1 MSTHHDH
8 DAGQEPP
15 RPGPR
20 TEEGKAACSANATTH
35 GLTAKRPLSEEE
47 AERMRVIVDQWT
59 VKAMPETPPEE
70 ALIASAAIE
79 YVRYLRCVEAE
90 ESRLGP
96 AIRDAVRDWREAQ
109 RHAIRRKAQNLPN
122 DPELVAADLL
132 ESAFGIDWMLRHWRN
147 LLDLI
152 DRGVGW
158 TGDNL
163 IQAMHLLGHKAAAPT
178 DPTSLPASLWQNAL
192 TAFPKAWNLSA
203 PPIGDPEA
211 VARIRAIVLDTIA
224 HLEALRPVAWDEVDA
239 PREQVAEAAA
249 LIDTSKEGQLR
260 HRYRRDAFRDFHR
273 SLAELTR
280 LRSER
285 SKTHA
290 REAKL
295 MESAASRRDDR
306 PAYVPPPSRP
316 EPPAP
321 ESRNE
326 PPPAADPS
334 TNDRRNPFSD
344 HEMPNGAPVPAS
356 PVEGRTNERTEGRT
370 NERTSERPE
379 DPRTAPD
386 APSGVSHRA
395 KTPGTKGR
403 SHPDNP
409 APENLRRPEGGPG
422 DAGSTEINSSAR

>member
-8 DAGQEPP
+8 NASQDHP

-20 TEEGKAACSANATTH
+20 TEEGKAASSANATTH

-47 AERMRVIVDQWT
+47 AERLRVIVDQWT

-122 DPELVAADLL
+122 DPEQVAAELL

-147 LLDLI
+147 LLAQI
-152 DRGVGW
+152 DRGAGW

-178 DPTSLPASLWQNAL
+178 DPTSLAASLWQYAL

-211 VARIRAIVLDTIA
+211 VARIRASVLDTIA
-224 HLEALRPVAWDEVDA
+224 HLETLRPVVWDEVDA
-239 PREQVAEAAA
+239 PRERAVEAAA
-249 LIDTSKEGQLR
+249 LIDTSKEGQQR
-260 HRYRRDAFRDFHR
+260 HRYRRDASRDFHR
-273 SLAELTR
+273 SLAALTR

-285 SKTHA
+285 SKTNA
-290 REAKL
+290 RESKL
-295 MESAASRRDDR
+295 MESAASRRVET
-306 PAYVPPPSRP
+306 PAYVPPTSRP

-326 PPPAADPS
+326 PPPTADS
-334 TNDRRNPFSD
+334 SASDRRNPFSE
-344 HEMPNGAPVPAS
+344 HGMPHDAPAPAS
-356 PVEGRTNERTEGRT
+356 LPERRTHGRTEGRT
-370 NERTSERPE
+370 HERTEAV
-379 DPRTAPD
+379 RTAPD
-386 APSGVSHRA
+386 APAGLSNRPT
-395 KTPGTKGR
+395 TPRTTTGR
-403 SHPDNP
+403 SHPEGPAHGNP
-409 APENLRRPEGGPG
+409 PRPGSEPG
-422 DAGSTEINSSAR
+422 EAGSTEVNSSTR